1 MKKRLGGFLLS
12 LLSRKFLLAVVAAFV
27 AFGNSYF
34 DWGLSTEQVWGVVV
48 PLLAFIGIEGAGDMI
63 ERSKQ

>member
-1 MKKRLGGFLLS
+1 MKKVKKFLAS
-12 LLSRKFLLAVVAAFV
+12 LLSRKLILAVVAAFV

-48 PLLAFIGIEGAGDMI
+48 PLLAYIGVEGVRDI
-63 ERSKQ
+63 KEVEN